1 MGHGGEVFIFDM
13 GEPVKIADLALKMIK
28 LAGLVPGKDI
38 NIEYSG
44 LRPGEKLYEELLNKA
59 EEVIPTHHKKI
70 MISRVNKPA
79 LRTII
84 ENVDY
89 LIDIAGKNKNM
100 SIVKQMKVIVHEYKS
115 NNSVYEKLDYAEVS
129 TESPITDFKES
140 ELNPV
145 F

>member
-1 MGHGGEVFIFDM
+1 
-13 GEPVKIADLALKMIK
+13 
-28 LAGLVPGKDI
+28 
-38 NIEYSG
+38 
-44 LRPGEKLYEELLNKA
+44 RPGEKLYEELLNKA

-100 SIVKQMKVIVHEYKS
+100 SIVKQMKVIVPEYKS